1 MTLFNPEAA
10 SYLGPLAQLEEG
22 LRPCE
27 QISLQAAEAALG
39 EVADGVIVTDAAGT
53 VVYTN
58 PLVNEMTGDLVGLLP
73 GQPLSE
79 GLRLCNS
86 RGDAIEPILPASSD
100 LGEVPRTREFN
111 ACIERPGEEHVPL
124 EVTVQVMALWDMGV
138 LKNYVLV
145 LRDTSAARRVST
157 RLMWQSSHD
166 ALTRLPNRQ
175 FFESELQSQLSLCI
189 DKRQH
194 HVLLY
199 LDVYQ
204 FKVINDTLGFVAG
217 DQLLVQL
224 VELIKRCLSS
234 DDLFARVGS
243 DEFAILLRDCTL
255 EEGGRVVARLR
266 DSVQNFSFFWE
277 GNDNRVAVSIGVV
290 GVDHFTP
297 SASQLL
303 ASANDACCS
312 AREQGRNR
320 VKLFGDS
327 RKVLEKRR
335 ETTWVAEIHA
345 ALREDRL
352 MLYRQPVVSLKGD
365 RNVHHY
371 EILVRMRGRD
381 GGVISPGLF
390 LPAAERYGLI
400 EEVDRWVIRRVFDY
414 MAQEQRLGMGGINY
428 AVNISGISLGD
439 ETFADFVLQSLSDA
453 GVTPS
458 RVQFEITET
467 SAINNLERAL
477 IFIHKLRA
485 AGCSFAL
492 DDFGRGVSSLA
503 YLRQLPVDFLKIDG
517 SFVRNML
524 EDEIDSAMVSTIDHL
539 AKRMG
544 ISTIAEYVESPE
556 LMEKLSQMGVDYAQG
571 FGISAATGLPELDSY
586 PGMLHHSRG
595 PKP

>member
-1 MTLFNPEAA
+1 MTLFDPKSAK
-10 SYLGPLAQLEEG
+10 YLGPLAQLEER
-22 LRPCE
+22 LSPSE

-39 EVADGVIVTDAAGT
+39 EIADGVVVTDPKGIVLYA
-53 VVYTN
+53 N
-58 PLVNEMTGDLVGLLP
+58 PLVSEMTGDLVGLLP
-73 GQPLSE
+73 GQPVNE
-79 GLRLCNS
+79 GLPLYDTA
-86 RGDAIEPILPASSD
+86 GVLLP
-100 LGEVPRTREFN
+100 LIVPDVPAHEIPSTREIN
-111 ACIERPGEEHVPL
+111 ACIQRPEDTRPPV
-124 EVTVQVMALWDMGV
+124 EVTVQVMALWDAGT

-145 LRDTSAARRVST
+145 LRDTSAARRIST
-157 RLMWQSSHD
+157 RLSWQTSHD

-175 FFESELQSQLSLCI
+175 YFEGELQKLLSHCI

-224 VELIKRCLSS
+224 VALLQRDLSS
-234 DDLFARVGS
+234 VDLFARVGS

-255 EEGGRVVARLR
+255 EEGGRVVAHLR
-266 DSVQNFSFFWE
+266 ESVQDFNFLWQGS
-277 GNDNRVAVSIGVV
+277 DNRVAVSIGVV

-297 SASQLL
+297 NASQLL
-303 ASANDACCS
+303 ATANDACCS

-327 RKVLEKRR
+327 RKALEKRR

-352 MLYRQPVVSLKGD
+352 ILYRQPVVSLKGE
-365 RNVHHY
+365 RQVHHF

-400 EEVDRWVIRRVFDY
+400 EEVDRWVIRRVFLY
-414 MAQEQRLGMGGINY
+414 MAQEQRSGIAGASY
-428 AVNISGISLGD
+428 AINISGISLGD
-439 ETFADFVLQSLSDA
+439 ETFADFVLQELTEA

-503 YLRQLPVDFLKIDG
+503 YLRQLPVDYLKIDG

-556 LMEKLSQMGVDYAQG
+556 LMEKLCQMGVDYAQG
-571 FGISAATGLPELDSY
+571 FGIAAATGLPEIGDFQGL
-586 PGMLHHSRG
+586 
-595 PKP
+595 

>member
-175 FFESELQSQLSLCI
+175 FFESELQSQLSLCV

>member
-266 DSVQNFSFFWE
+266 DSVQSFSFFWE

>member
-175 FFESELQSQLSLCI
+175 FFESELQSQLSLCV
-189 DKRQH
+189 DKRHH

>member
-1 MTLFNPEAA
+1 MPFFDPQTAQ
-10 SYLGPLAQLEEG
+10 YLGQLAELEAQLS
-22 LRPCE
+22 PCE
-27 QISLQAAEAALG
+27 RISLQAAEAALG
-39 EVADGVIVTDAAGT
+39 EIADGVIVTDSHGIIQYA
-53 VVYTN
+53 N
-58 PLVNEMTGDLVGLLP
+58 PLVSEMSGDLVGLLP
-73 GQPLSE
+73 GQLVNE
-79 GLRLCNS
+79 GLRLCDS
-86 RGDAIEPILPASSD
+86 QGALLPPLISD
-100 LGEVPRTREFN
+100 TPPHEVPSVREIR
-111 ACIERPGEEHVPL
+111 ASIRRPDESLPPL
-124 EVTVQVMALWDMGV
+124 EVSVQVMALWDAGT
-138 LKNYVLV
+138 LRNYVLV

-157 RLMWQSSHD
+157 RLSWQTSHD

-175 FFESELQSQLSLCI
+175 YFEGELQNLLSQCV

-224 VELIKRCLSS
+224 VSLLKRGLSRA
-234 DDLFARVGS
+234 DLFARVGS

-266 DSVQNFSFFWE
+266 ESVQNFGFHWQGS
-277 GNDNRVAVSIGVV
+277 DSRVALSIGVV
-290 GVDHFTP
+290 GVDRFTP
-297 SASQLL
+297 NASQLL
-303 ASANDACCS
+303 ATANDACCS
-312 AREQGRNR
+312 ARDQGRNR

-327 RKVLEKRR
+327 RQVLEKRR
-335 ETTWVAEIHA
+335 ESTWVAEIHA

-352 MLYRQPVVSLKGD
+352 LLYRQPVISLKGE
-365 RNVHHY
+365 RQIHHY

-400 EEVDRWVIRRVFDY
+400 EEVDRWVIRRVFCY
-414 MAQEQRLGMGGINY
+414 MAQEQLIGIPATSY
-428 AVNISGISLGD
+428 AINISGISLGD
-439 ETFADFVLQSLSDA
+439 DTFADFVLGEMTEA

-556 LMEKLSQMGVDYAQG
+556 LMEKLCQMGVDYAQG
-571 FGISAATGLPELDSY
+571 FGIAAASGLPEI
-586 PGMLHHSRG
+586 GEAQG
-595 PKP
+595 F

>member
-1 MTLFNPEAA
+1 MALFDTQSAE
-10 SYLGPLAQLEEG
+10 YLGLLGELEAQFK
-22 LRPCE
+22 PCE

-39 EVADGVIVTDAAGT
+39 EIADGVIVTDPRGIVQYA
-53 VVYTN
+53 N
-58 PLVNEMTGDLVGLLP
+58 PLVSEMSGDLVGLLP
-73 GQPLSE
+73 GQPVNE
-79 GLRLCNS
+79 GLRLRDS
-86 RGDAIEPILPASSD
+86 QGTLLPALIPDSPSHEVPSVREVRAFIWR
-100 LGEVPRTREFN
+100 LGEN
-111 ACIERPGEEHVPL
+111 RPPL
-124 EVTVQVMALWDMGV
+124 EVSVQVMALWDAGT

-157 RLMWQSSHD
+157 RLSWQTSHD

-175 FFESELQSQLSLCI
+175 YFESELQKLLSQCV

-224 VELIKRCLSS
+224 VALLQKGLSGA
-234 DDLFARVGS
+234 DLFARVGS

-266 DSVQNFSFFWE
+266 ESVQEFSFHWQ
-277 GNDNRVAVSIGVV
+277 GNDSRVAISIGVV
-290 GVDHFTP
+290 GVDRFTP

-303 ASANDACCS
+303 ATANDACCS
-312 AREQGRNR
+312 ARDQGRNR
-320 VKLFGDS
+320 IKLFGDS
-327 RKVLEKRR
+327 RKALEKRR
-335 ETTWVAEIHA
+335 ESTWVAEIHA

-352 MLYRQPVVSLKGD
+352 ILYRQPVVSLKGE
-365 RNVHHY
+365 RQIHHY

-400 EEVDRWVIRRVFDY
+400 EEVDRWVIQRVFRY
-414 MAQEQRLGMGGINY
+414 MAQEQLIGIATASY
-428 AVNISGISLGD
+428 AINISGISLGD
-439 ETFADFVLQSLSDA
+439 DTFADFVLASMSEE

-556 LMEKLSQMGVDYAQG
+556 LMDKLCRMGVDYAQG
-571 FGISAATGLPELDSY
+571 FGIAAASGLPDIGE
-586 PGMLHHSRG
+586 P
-595 PKP
+595 

>member
-22 LRPCE
+22 LRACE

-175 FFESELQSQLSLCI
+175 FFESELQSQLSLCV

>member
-414 MAQEQRLGMGGINY
+414 MAQEQRLGMVGINY

>member
-1 MTLFNPEAA
+1 MAVTLFDPGSAR
-10 SYLGPLAQLEEG
+10 YLGPLAQLEE
-22 LRPCE
+22 RFNPSE
-27 QISLQAAEAALG
+27 QVSLQAAEAALG
-39 EVADGVIVTDAAGT
+39 EIADGVIVTDPSGT
-53 VVYTN
+53 VLYAN
-58 PLVNEMTGDLVGLLP
+58 PLVSEMSGDLVGLLP
-73 GQPLSE
+73 GQSLNDGLILWDEKGVPLPP
-79 GLRLCNS
+79 L
-86 RGDAIEPILPASSD
+86 LPDSPAD
-100 LGEVPRTREFN
+100 EVPSTQEIS
-111 ACIERPGEEHVPL
+111 ACIHRPGDSRPPL
-124 EVTVQVMALWDMGV
+124 EVTVQVMALWDAGE
-138 LKNYVLV
+138 LKHYVLV
-145 LRDTSAARRVST
+145 LRDTSAARRIST
-157 RLMWQSSHD
+157 RLSWQTSHD
-166 ALTRLPNRQ
+166 TLTRLPNRQ
-175 FFESELQSQLSLCI
+175 YFESELQKLLSQCV

-224 VELIKRCLSS
+224 VTLLQRGLSS
-234 DDLFARVGS
+234 SDLFARVGS

-266 DSVQNFSFFWE
+266 ESVQEFRFHWL
-277 GNDNRVAVSIGVV
+277 GNDNRVAISIGVV
-290 GVDHFTP
+290 GVDRFTP
-297 SASQLL
+297 NASQLL
-303 ASANDACCS
+303 ATANDACCS

-327 RKVLEKRR
+327 RKSLEKRR

-352 MLYRQPVVSLKGD
+352 ILYRQPVVALQGERK
-365 RNVHHY
+365 VHHF

-400 EEVDRWVIRRVFDY
+400 EEVDRWVIRKVFHY
-414 MAQEQRLGMGGINY
+414 MAQEQHIGIAGTSY
-428 AVNISGISLGD
+428 AINISGISLGD
-439 ETFADFVLQSLSDA
+439 ETFADFALQELADA

-503 YLRQLPVDFLKIDG
+503 YLRQLPVDYLKIDG

-556 LMEKLSQMGVDYAQG
+556 LMERLCQMGVDYAQG
-571 FGISAATGLPELDSY
+571 FGIAAATGLPEIGDFQGL
-586 PGMLHHSRG
+586 
-595 PKP
+595 

>member
-175 FFESELQSQLSLCI
+175 FFESELQSQLSLCV

-414 MAQEQRLGMGGINY
+414 MAQEQRLGMVGINY

>member
-1 MTLFNPEAA
+1 MPFFDPQTAQ
-10 SYLGPLAQLEEG
+10 YLGQLAELEAQLS
-22 LRPCE
+22 PCE
-27 QISLQAAEAALG
+27 RISLQAAEAALG
-39 EVADGVIVTDAAGT
+39 EIADGVIVTDSHGIIQYA
-53 VVYTN
+53 N
-58 PLVNEMTGDLVGLLP
+58 PLVSEMSGDLVGLLP
-73 GQPLSE
+73 GQLVNE
-79 GLRLCNS
+79 GLRLCDS
-86 RGDAIEPILPASSD
+86 QGALLPPLISD
-100 LGEVPRTREFN
+100 TPPHEVPSVREIR
-111 ACIERPGEEHVPL
+111 ASIRRPDESLPPL
-124 EVTVQVMALWDMGV
+124 EVSVQVMALWDAGT
-138 LKNYVLV
+138 LRNYVLV

-157 RLMWQSSHD
+157 RLSWQTSHD

-175 FFESELQSQLSLCI
+175 YFEGELQNLLSQCV

-224 VELIKRCLSS
+224 VSLLKRGLSRA
-234 DDLFARVGS
+234 DLFARVGS

-266 DSVQNFSFFWE
+266 ESVQNFGFHWQGS
-277 GNDNRVAVSIGVV
+277 DSRVALSIGVV
-290 GVDHFTP
+290 GVDRFTP
-297 SASQLL
+297 NASQLL
-303 ASANDACCS
+303 ATANDACCS
-312 AREQGRNR
+312 ARDQGRNR

-327 RKVLEKRR
+327 RQVLEKRR
-335 ETTWVAEIHA
+335 ESTWVAEIHA

-352 MLYRQPVVSLKGD
+352 LLYRQPVISLKGE
-365 RNVHHY
+365 RQIHHY

-400 EEVDRWVIRRVFDY
+400 EEVDRWVIRRVFCY
-414 MAQEQRLGMGGINY
+414 MAQEQLIGIPATSY
-428 AVNISGISLGD
+428 AINISGISLGD
-439 ETFADFVLQSLSDA
+439 DTFADFVLGEMTEA

-556 LMEKLSQMGVDYAQG
+556 LMEKLCQMGVDYAQG
-571 FGISAATGLPELDSY
+571 FGIAAASGLPDIGEAQ
-586 PGMLHHSRG
+586 GF
-595 PKP
+595 

>member
-1 MTLFNPEAA
+1 MTLFNPESAN
-10 SYLGPLAQLEEG
+10 YLGPLAQLEDG

-39 EVADGVIVTDAAGT
+39 EIADGVIVTDASGT

-86 RGDAIEPILPASSD
+86 QGDAIEPILPPSSD
-100 LGEVPRTREFN
+100 LSEVPRTREFN
-111 ACIERPGEEHVPL
+111 AYIARSGEEHVQL
-124 EVTVQVMALWDMGV
+124 EVTVQVMALWDMGL

-175 FFESELQSQLSLCI
+175 FFESELQSQLSLCV

-266 DSVQNFSFFWE
+266 DSVQNFSFHWE
-277 GNDNRVAVSIGVV
+277 GNDSRVAVSIGVV
-290 GVDHFTP
+290 GVDHFTS

-365 RNVHHY
+365 RSVHHY

-556 LMEKLSQMGVDYAQG
+556 LMDRLSQMGVDYAQG
-571 FGISAATGLPELDSY
+571 FGIAAATGLPELDTY
-586 PGMLHHSRG
+586 PGITHHSRG
-595 PKP
+595 SQS